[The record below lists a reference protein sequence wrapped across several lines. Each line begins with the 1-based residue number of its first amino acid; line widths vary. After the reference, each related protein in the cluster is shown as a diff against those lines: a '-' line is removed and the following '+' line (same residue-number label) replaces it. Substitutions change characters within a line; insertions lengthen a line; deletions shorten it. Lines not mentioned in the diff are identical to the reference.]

1 VYAHVQRISLPPR
14 LRLIKDKI
22 IIIYPVLAEYLLT
35 FVVAAKYSEAMEAVI
50 QCIQAIKQA
59 AIPSSQFPQSPHR
72 HHPCQNEVPHLAI
85 TNEVFRMWS
94 QKKVYTHSR
103 PQFSFRG
110 MLYPS
115 QIVGLAPP
123 VRRASVPIELEDKM
137 IDVNVLMDRKPRN
150 DAGDISLMSPAYTP
164 YYPQVPNSFA

>member
-1 VYAHVQRISLPPR
+1 MYAHVQRISLPPR

-50 QCIQAIKQA
+50 QFIQAT
-59 AIPSSQFPQSPHR
+59 IPGSSLPQNPHR
-72 HHPCQNEVPHLAI
+72 PVPCQNEVPHLAI

-115 QIVGLAPP
+115 RIVGLAPP
-123 VRRASVPIELEDKM
+123 ARRASVPIELEDKM
-137 IDVNVLMDRKPRN
+137 IDVDVLMNRKPPN
-150 DAGDISLMSPAYTP
+150 DAGDISIMSPAYAP
-164 YYPQVPNSFA
+164 YYPQVPNSFTDSH